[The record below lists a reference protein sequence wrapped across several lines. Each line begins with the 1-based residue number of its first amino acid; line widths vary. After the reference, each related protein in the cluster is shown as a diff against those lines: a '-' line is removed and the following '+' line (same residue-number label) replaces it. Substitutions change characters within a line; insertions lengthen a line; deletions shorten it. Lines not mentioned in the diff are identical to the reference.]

1 LKQTHPH
8 FVRCII
14 PNEIKTGGVLDS
26 HLVMHQ
32 LTCNGVLEGIRICR
46 KGFPN
51 RIIYAEFKQR
61 YSILAPNAIPKDF
74 VDAKK
79 ATDNIL
85 KEIALSEDLYRL
97 GTTKVF
103 FKAGTLGHLEDL
115 RDQALSRIIA
125 RLQAQVRGYCM
136 KKDYKKMLEQ
146 RLALS
151 VLQRNVRKYLS
162 LRNWAWWKLYT
173 KVKPLLSVARQ
184 EDELKKLEDEFKAL
198 KETLEKEEKLRKETE
213 ENNSKLIRG
222 RLFSLGTR
230 NIVVVCVVFL
240 EKNDLYLQLE
250 SERSTMSTAEERL
263 TRLGTNIESMLTFVV
278 QLVAVRLLSY
288 AKGRSRKSNQ
298 RHGKSFQRRRIGL
311 TRIEQ
316 EEEETRT
323 RHREH
328 EERYRRHSFEP
339 SKVRERM

>member
-1 LKQTHPH
+1 MANLKQTHPH

-61 YSILAPNAIPKDF
+61 YSILSPNAAASKDF

-79 ATDNIL
+79 VTDAVL
-85 KEIALSEDLYRL
+85 KDIALSEELYRL
-97 GTTKVF
+97 GSTKVF

-115 RDQALSRIIA
+115 RDQALSKIIA
-125 RLQAQVRGYCM
+125 KLQGQVRGFYM
-136 KKDYKKMLEQ
+136 RKEYKKMLEQ

-151 VLQRNVRKYLS
+151 VLQRNIRKYLS

-198 KETLEKEEKLRKETE
+198 KETLEKEEKLRKEVE
-213 ENNSKLIRG
+213 ETNSKLIRG
-222 RLFSLGTR
+222 
-230 NIVVVCVVFL
+230 
-240 EKNDLYLQLE
+240 K
-250 SERSTMSTAEERL
+250 
-263 TRLGTNIESMLTFVV
+263 
-278 QLVAVRLLSY
+278 
-288 AKGRSRKSNQ
+288 Q
-298 RHGKSFQRRRIGL
+298 RQK
-311 TRIEQ
+311 
-316 EEEETRT
+316 TRT
-323 RHREH
+323 EAPQFC
-328 EERYRRHSFEP
+328 SF
-339 SKVRERM
+339 VLF

>member
-1 LKQTHPH
+1 MMNLKSTHPH

-51 RIIYAEFKQR
+51 RMIYAEFKQR

-85 KEIALSEDLYRL
+85 KDIQLSEELYRL
-97 GTTKVF
+97 GSTKVF

-115 RDQALSRIIA
+115 RDQALSKIIA
-125 RLQAQVRGYCM
+125 TLQAQVRGYIM
-136 KKDYKKMLEQ
+136 KREYRTMLAQ

-151 VLQRNVRKYLS
+151 VLQRNIRKYLS

-184 EDELKKLEDEFKAL
+184 EDELKKLEDEFKSL
-198 KETLEKEEKLRKETE
+198 KENFEKEEKLRKEVE
-213 ENNSKLIRG
+213 ENNSKLIR
-222 RLFSLGTR
+222 
-230 NIVVVCVVFL
+230 
-240 EKNDLYLQLE
+240 EKNDLFQQLE
-250 SERSTMSTAEERL
+250 SQRNTMGEAEERL
-263 TRLGTNIESMLTFVV
+263 TRLGRNFDLTKN
-278 QLVAVRLLSY
+278 QTENENSY
-288 AKGRSRKSNQ
+288 
-298 RHGKSFQRRRIGL
+298 F
-311 TRIEQ
+311 
-316 EEEETRT
+316 
-323 RHREH
+323 
-328 EERYRRHSFEP
+328 
-339 SKVRERM
+339 